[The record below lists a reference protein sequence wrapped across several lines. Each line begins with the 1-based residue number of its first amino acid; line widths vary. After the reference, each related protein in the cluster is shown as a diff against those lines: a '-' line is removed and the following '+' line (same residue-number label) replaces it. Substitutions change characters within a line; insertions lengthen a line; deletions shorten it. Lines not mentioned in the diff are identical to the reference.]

1 MKDNIFSKET
11 ESPES
16 LLRLEA
22 SVIQGLISQS
32 CLTLCDPIYCS
43 PAGSSL
49 RGISP
54 ARILEWV
61 AVSSSRR
68 FSQLRDQT
76 LVSCVSSFGRR
87 ILCR

>member
-49 RGISP
+49 RGTSR

-68 FSQLRDQT
+68 LSQLRDRT
-76 LVSCVSSFGRR
+76 LVSCVSCFGRR